1 MIDWINFARPRLNAC
16 DADSDE
22 GSRNTIMPAGEEARR
37 QEEQLAWQ
45 RRRSMTIDVLNI
57 VAASLVGLVAL
68 GLITALFSG
77 KIFRLRI
84 GNLLSEPFSSGGG
97 VVVL

>member
-1 MIDWINFARPRLNAC
+1 
-16 DADSDE
+16 
-22 GSRNTIMPAGEEARR
+22 
-37 QEEQLAWQ
+37 
-45 RRRSMTIDVLNI
+45 MTIDVLNI